1 MNITYI
7 IGNGFDL
14 NLGLPTRYDDFY
26 EYYVNEPSANPNV
39 ELLKQTITEERYT
52 LWSDLELGLGA
63 ISSRYTKRDDFM
75 EALEDVSE
83 HLRTYIATVNN
94 GVQIEQYDT
103 ERFRKDLCTPSK
115 YLVEADRLQ
124 FRTHCKRFT
133 TAWHVNII
141 SFNYTDII
149 ERLLSPFWTK
159 RQSSIGSNEINNTT
173 FIDSLQYVHG
183 GYDDTILVGV
193 NDESQ
198 IANVKFR
205 EEILLQE
212 MFVKPQANEAIGE
225 LIDAKCCAYLNASQ
239 VICVFGHSM
248 GKTDAVWWDRIR
260 KILAERDCR
269 LIVFAYDKTIDI
281 RHRKF
286 ARPHV
291 KRELMARLG
300 WDNAIE
306 GKIYVGLNTDI
317 FKLHRE

>member
-39 ELLKQTITEERYT
+39 ELLKQAITDKKDT

-63 ISSRYTKRDDFM
+63 ISSRYTERDDFM

-94 GVQIEQYDT
+94 GVQIEQYDA
-103 ERFRKDLCTPSK
+103 ERFRKDLCNPSK
-115 YLVEADRLQ
+115 YLVEADRQQ
-124 FRTHCKRFT
+124 FEAHCRRFK

-149 ERLLSPFWTK
+149 ERLLSPFLTN
-159 RQSSIGSNEINNTT
+159 RQSIGTNEMNGITS
-173 FIDSLQYVHG
+173 IDSLQYVHG
-183 GYDDTILVGV
+183 GYDGTILVGV

-225 LIDAKCCAYLNASQ
+225 LIDAKCCDHLNASQ
-239 VICVFGHSM
+239 VICIFGHSM
-248 GKTDAVWWDRIR
+248 GKTDAIWCERIR
-260 KILAERDCR
+260 KIIGERDCR
-269 LIVFAYDKTIDI
+269 LIVFVYDNAIDI